1 MQTEKLYSPNSRK
14 SEYPK
19 PWLFFGKW
27 VADRFRARKPN
38 ERLRDPAIFFKPAS
52 MRLLTIPM
60 LLLLLMSVS
69 FVKAQEEFIQPPA
82 KLIAKFPFRL
92 LTGGIITLKARLS
105 NFPDTLN
112 FILDTGSGGISIDS
126 STADHL
132 KVETKLSDRTI
143 RGIAGV
149 RRVYFAY
156 RQSLHLPGLSVE
168 NLDFHI
174 NDYDVLTSAYGE
186 KIDGIIGLSFLSR
199 YIVGVDYDSLK
210 ISVYTKGTI
219 KYPRGGFLLK
229 PLLNTIPIMQ
239 STIRDNRQLTSRFY
253 FDTGAG
259 MCLLLSADFV
269 SDSNFVK
276 PKRKWYATQAEGLGG
291 KAPMKQGVIKQMQVG
306 PYKFR
311 NVPTYIF
318 DDEYNVTAYPS
329 LAGLIGNDLLRRFN
343 LIINYEKKDIYMM
356 PNTHYKE
363 AFDYS
368 YTGLGMYVVDGEI
381 QVVDIMPESP
391 AEQAGFKAGDVIM
404 AVANNFSNNI
414 QTYKNLMQTPGE
426 KLKILVLRKEG
437 PVVLTMK
444 VKNILTG
451 R

>member
-1 MQTEKLYSPNSRK
+1 
-14 SEYPK
+14 
-19 PWLFFGKW
+19 
-27 VADRFRARKPN
+27 
-38 ERLRDPAIFFKPAS
+38 
-52 MRLLTIPM
+52 MRLLTIPI
-60 LLLLLMSVS
+60 LLLLLTAS
-69 FVKAQEEFIQPPA
+69 FVQAQEEFIPPPA
-82 KLIAKFPFRL
+82 KLIAKFPFKL
-92 LTGGIITLKARLS
+92 LTGGIITIKARLS

-112 FILDTGSGGISIDS
+112 FILDTGSGGISLDS
-126 STADHL
+126 ATASYL
-132 KVETKLSDRTI
+132 KIQTTLSDRTI

-149 RRVYFAY
+149 RRVYFSY
-156 RQSLHLPGLSVE
+156 RQTLHLPDNLDVE

-186 KIDGIIGLSFLSR
+186 KIDGIIGLSFLAR
-199 YIVGVDYDSLK
+199 YILAVDYDSSK

-229 PLLNTIPIMQ
+229 PLINTIPILNAN
-239 STIRDNRQLTSRFY
+239 IKDNRPLTSRFY

-269 SDSNFVK
+269 SDSNFIK

-291 KAPMKQGVIKQMQVG
+291 KAPMKQGVIKQVQVG
-306 PYKFR
+306 PFRFR

-318 DDEYNVTAYPS
+318 DDEYNVTAYPA

-343 LIINYEKKDIYMM
+343 LIINYERKDIYMT
-356 PNTHYKE
+356 PNSHYKE
-363 AFDYS
+363 QFDYS

-391 AEQAGFKAGDVIM
+391 AEQAGFKEGDVIM

-426 KLKILVLRKEG
+426 KLKVLVLRKEG
-437 PVVLTMK
+437 PVVLTLK

>member
-1 MQTEKLYSPNSRK
+1 
-14 SEYPK
+14 
-19 PWLFFGKW
+19 
-27 VADRFRARKPN
+27 
-38 ERLRDPAIFFKPAS
+38 

-60 LLLLLMSVS
+60 LLLFFCVTI
-69 FVKAQEEFIQPPA
+69 VQAQEEFIPAPA
-82 KLIAKFPFRL
+82 KLVTRFPFRL
-92 LTGGIITLKARLS
+92 LTGGIITVKARLS
-105 NFPDTLN
+105 SHPDTLT
-112 FILDTGSGGISIDS
+112 FILDTGSGGISLDS
-126 STADHL
+126 ATASYL
-132 KVETKLSDRTI
+132 KLEPKLSDRTI

-156 RQSLHLPGLSVE
+156 RQTLHLPDLSVE

-186 KIDGIIGLSFLSR
+186 KIDGIIGLSFFSR
-199 YIVGVDYDSLK
+199 YIVGIDYDSLK
-210 ISVYTKGTI
+210 ISVLTKGTI

-229 PLLNTIPIMQ
+229 PLIQTIPIMPANLK
-239 STIRDNRQLTSRFY
+239 DNRPLASRFY

-269 SDSNFVK
+269 SDSNFIK

-291 KAPMKQGVIKQMQVG
+291 KAPMKQGVIKQLQVG
-306 PYKFR
+306 PYKFK

-318 DDEYNVTAYPS
+318 DDEYNVTAYPA
-329 LAGLIGNDLLRRFN
+329 LGGLIGNDLLRRFN
-343 LIINYEKKDIYMM
+343 LIINYERKDIYMI
-356 PNTHYKE
+356 PNSHYKE

-368 YTGLGMYVVDGEI
+368 YTGLGMYVLDGEI

-391 AEQAGFKAGDVIM
+391 AEQAGFKSGDVIM

-426 KLKILVLRKEG
+426 RLKILVLRKEG
-437 PVVLTMK
+437 PIVLTMK

>member
-1 MQTEKLYSPNSRK
+1 MCFYTNGLTVSYKYFILLAAPN
-14 SEYPK
+14 
-19 PWLFFGKW
+19 
-27 VADRFRARKPN
+27 RAP
-38 ERLRDPAIFFKPAS
+38 

-60 LLLLLMSVS
+60 LLLLLTVS
-69 FVKAQEEFIQPPA
+69 FVQAQEEFIPPPA
-82 KLIAKFPFRL
+82 KLIAKFPFKM
-92 LTGGIITLKARLS
+92 LTGGIITIKARLS

-112 FILDTGSGGISIDS
+112 FILDTGSGGISLDS
-126 STADHL
+126 ATASYL
-132 KVETKLSDRTI
+132 KVQTTLSDRTI

-149 RRVYFAY
+149 RRVYFSY
-156 RQSLHLPGLSVE
+156 RQTLHLPDNLDVE

-186 KIDGIIGLSFLSR
+186 KIDGIIGLSFLAR
-199 YIVGVDYDSLK
+199 YIVGVDYDSSK

-219 KYPRGGFLLK
+219 KYPRGGYLLK
-229 PLLNTIPIMQ
+229 PVINTIPILAAN
-239 STIRDNRQLTSRFY
+239 IRDNRPLTSRFY

-291 KAPMKQGVIKQMQVG
+291 KAPMKQGVIKQVQVG
-306 PYKFR
+306 PFKFR

-318 DDEYNVTAYPS
+318 DDEYNVTAYPA

-343 LIINYEKKDIYMM
+343 LIINYERKDIYMT
-356 PNTHYKE
+356 PNSHYKE
-363 AFDYS
+363 QFDYS

-391 AEQAGFKAGDVIM
+391 AEQAGFKEGDVIM

-426 KLKILVLRKEG
+426 KLKVLVLRKEG
-437 PVVLTMK
+437 PIVLTLK

>member
-1 MQTEKLYSPNSRK
+1 
-14 SEYPK
+14 
-19 PWLFFGKW
+19 
-27 VADRFRARKPN
+27 
-38 ERLRDPAIFFKPAS
+38 

-60 LLLLLMSVS
+60 LLLLLAVS
-69 FVKAQEEFIQPPA
+69 SIQAQEEFIPPPA
-82 KLIAKFPFRL
+82 RLIAKIPFKL
-92 LTGGIITLKARLS
+92 LTGGIITIKARLS
-105 NFPDTLN
+105 NYPDTLN
-112 FILDTGSGGISIDS
+112 FILDTGSGGISLDS
-126 STADHL
+126 TTADFL
-132 KVETKLSDRTI
+132 KVKTHLSDRTI

-149 RRVYFAY
+149 RQVYFTY
-156 RQSLHLPGLSVE
+156 RQTLHLPNLSVE

-229 PLLNTIPIMQ
+229 PVIQTIPILHAN
-239 STIRDNRQLTSRFY
+239 IKDNRQLSSRFY

-291 KAPMKQGVIKQMQVG
+291 KAPMKQGVIKQIQLG
-306 PYKFR
+306 PYRFK

-318 DDEYNVTAYPS
+318 DDEYNVTQYPS
-329 LAGLIGNDLLRRFN
+329 LAGLVGNDLLRRFN
-343 LIINYEKKDIYMM
+343 LILNYERKDIYMI

-363 AFDYS
+363 QFDYS

-391 AEQAGFKAGDVIM
+391 AEQAGFKPGDVIM

-426 KLKILVLRKEG
+426 KLKILVLRQDG
-437 PVVLTMK
+437 PVVLTLK

>member
-1 MQTEKLYSPNSRK
+1 
-14 SEYPK
+14 
-19 PWLFFGKW
+19 
-27 VADRFRARKPN
+27 
-38 ERLRDPAIFFKPAS
+38 
-52 MRLLTIPM
+52 MRLLTIPI
-60 LLLLLMSVS
+60 LLLLLTAS
-69 FVKAQEEFIQPPA
+69 FVQAQEEFIPPPA
-82 KLIAKFPFRL
+82 KLIAKFPFKL
-92 LTGGIITLKARLS
+92 LTGGIITIKARLS

-112 FILDTGSGGISIDS
+112 FILDTGSGGISLDS
-126 STADHL
+126 ATANNL

-149 RRVYFAY
+149 RRVYFSY
-156 RQSLHLPGLSVE
+156 RQTLHLPDNLDVE

-186 KIDGIIGLSFLSR
+186 KIDGIIGLSFLAR

-219 KYPRGGFLLK
+219 KYPRGGYLLK
-229 PLLNTIPIMQ
+229 PLINTIPIM
-239 STIRDNRQLTSRFY
+239 TANIRDNRSLASRFY

-291 KAPMKQGVIKQMQVG
+291 KAPMKQGVIKQVQVG

-318 DDEYNVTAYPS
+318 DDEYNVTAYPA

-343 LIINYEKKDIYMM
+343 LIINYERKDIYMT
-356 PNTHYKE
+356 PNSHYKE
-363 AFDYS
+363 QFDYS
-368 YTGLGMYVVDGEI
+368 YTGLGMYVIDGEI

-391 AEQAGFKAGDVIM
+391 AEQAGFKEGDVIM

-426 KLKILVLRKEG
+426 RLKVLVLRKEG
-437 PVVLTMK
+437 PVVLTLK

>member
-1 MQTEKLYSPNSRK
+1 
-14 SEYPK
+14 
-19 PWLFFGKW
+19 
-27 VADRFRARKPN
+27 
-38 ERLRDPAIFFKPAS
+38 

-60 LLLLLMSVS
+60 LLLFFTVTI
-69 FVKAQEEFIQPPA
+69 VQAQEEFIPPPA
-82 KLIAKFPFRL
+82 KLIARFPFKL
-92 LTGGIITLKARLS
+92 LTGGIITIKARLS
-105 NFPDTLN
+105 SFPDTLN
-112 FILDTGSGGISIDS
+112 FILDTGSGGISLDS
-126 STADHL
+126 ATADEL
-132 KVETKLSDRTI
+132 KLKTTLSDRTI

-156 RQSLHLPGLSVE
+156 RQTLHLPDLSVE

-210 ISVYTKGTI
+210 LSVYTKGTI

-229 PLLNTIPIMQ
+229 PIIQTIPIMQ
-239 STIRDNRQLTSRFY
+239 AGLKDNRQLTSRFY

-269 SDSNFVK
+269 SDSNFIK

-291 KAPMKQGVIKQMQVG
+291 KAPMKQGVIKQLQVG
-306 PYKFR
+306 PYKFK

-318 DDEYNVTAYPS
+318 DDEYNVTAYPA

-343 LIINYEKKDIYMM
+343 LIINYERKDIYMT

-368 YTGLGMYVVDGEI
+368 YTGLGMYVLDGEI

-391 AEQAGFKAGDVIM
+391 AEHAGFKSGDVIM

>member
-1 MQTEKLYSPNSRK
+1 
-14 SEYPK
+14 
-19 PWLFFGKW
+19 
-27 VADRFRARKPN
+27 
-38 ERLRDPAIFFKPAS
+38 

-60 LLLLLMSVS
+60 LLLLLTVS
-69 FVKAQEEFIQPPA
+69 FVQAQEEFIPPPA
-82 KLIAKFPFRL
+82 KLIAKFPFKL
-92 LTGGIITLKARLS
+92 LTGGIITIKARLS

-112 FILDTGSGGISIDS
+112 FILDTGSGGISLDS
-126 STADHL
+126 ATASYL
-132 KVETKLSDRTI
+132 KVQTTLSDRTI

-149 RRVYFAY
+149 RRVYFSY
-156 RQSLHLPGLSVE
+156 RQTLHLPDNLDVE

-186 KIDGIIGLSFLSR
+186 KIDGIIGLSFLAR
-199 YIVGVDYDSLK
+199 YIIGVDYDSSKL
-210 ISVYTKGTI
+210 SVYTKGTI
-219 KYPRGGFLLK
+219 KYPRGGYLLK
-229 PLLNTIPIMQ
+229 PVINTIPILAAN
-239 STIRDNRQLTSRFY
+239 IRDNRSLTSRFY

-291 KAPMKQGVIKQMQVG
+291 KAPMKQGVVKQIQVG
-306 PYKFR
+306 PFKFR

-318 DDEYNVTAYPS
+318 DDEYNVTAYPA

-343 LIINYEKKDIYMM
+343 LIINYERKDIYMT
-356 PNTHYKE
+356 PNSHYKE
-363 AFDYS
+363 QFDYS

-381 QVVDIMPESP
+381 QVVDIMAESP
-391 AEQAGFKAGDVIM
+391 AEQAGFKEGDVIM

-426 KLKILVLRKEG
+426 KLKVLVLRKEG
-437 PVVLTMK
+437 PVVLTLK

>member
-1 MQTEKLYSPNSRK
+1 MQSESQYSLKFRR
-14 SEYPK
+14 SEDPK
-19 PWLFFGKW
+19 REFFFGN
-27 VADRFRARKPN
+27 RLPRAIGTGYLVN
-38 ERLRDPAIFFKPAS
+38 RLRDRATFIKPGS

-60 LLLLLMSVS
+60 LLLLFAVS
-69 FVKAQEEFIQPPA
+69 FVQAQEEFIPPPA
-82 KLIAKFPFRL
+82 KLIARFPFKL
-92 LTGGIITLKARLS
+92 LTGGIISVRSRLS
-105 NFPDTLN
+105 NFPDTLT
-112 FILDTGSGGISIDS
+112 FILDTGSGGISLDS
-126 STADHL
+126 STADYL
-132 KVETKLSDRTI
+132 KLQPVLSDRTI

-156 RQSLHLPGLSVE
+156 KQTLHLPDLSVAS
-168 NLDFHI
+168 LDFHI

-199 YIVGVDYDSLK
+199 YIVGIDYDSLK
-210 ISVYTKGTI
+210 LSVYTKGTI

-229 PLLNTIPIMQ
+229 PQIQTIPIM
-239 STIRDNRQLTSRFY
+239 TANLKDNRPLESRFY

-269 SDSNFVK
+269 SDSNFIK

-291 KAPMKQGVIKQMQVG
+291 KAPMKQGVIKQLQVG
-306 PYKFR
+306 PYRFK

-318 DDEYNVTAYPS
+318 DDEFNVTQYPA

-343 LIINYEKKDIYMM
+343 LIINYERRDIYMI
-356 PNTHYKE
+356 PNSHYKE

-368 YTGLGMYVVDGEI
+368 YTGLGMYVVEGEI

-391 AEQAGFKAGDVIM
+391 AEQAGFKSGDVIM

-426 KLKILVLRKEG
+426 RLKILVLRKEG